1 MKRAFDFEGKVEW
14 VFADNYS
21 RKATDGS
28 WEKLF
33 GRNGTIIEY

>member
-1 MKRAFDFEGKVEW
+1 MKRGFDVEGKVEL

-28 WEKLF
+28 WEELF
-33 GRNGTIIEY
+33 RLDGTMIAY